1 MAVGFEMDYLWYPV
15 GSGDF
20 LHAFFS
26 TICLRLEKGKWG
38 GRFPCL
44 MNQLY
49 QGQLRWQDIKKAR
62 KELEEVQREL
72 KQFPPS
78 QVVWDID
85 DLTLLPPW
93 GDNISPDITDLSNYF
108 VTSDGRDLIE
118 MLFEVFRE
126 AEQEK
131 IDIEVTSY

>member
-72 KQFPPS
+72 KQFPP
-78 QVVWDID
+78 
-85 DLTLLPPW
+85 
-93 GDNISPDITDLSNYF
+93 
-108 VTSDGRDLIE
+108 
-118 MLFEVFRE
+118 
-126 AEQEK
+126 
-131 IDIEVTSY
+131 